1 MKDRRAVAGVA
12 SALLALFAIDAVV
25 FRTSLYPS
33 LVEPQSTTGS
43 VEIMNYVEMNR
54 KPSRPLQALAF
65 GNSRMGFLPRLATEV
80 GAPHGVEF
88 ASVAVP
94 GTSPRCW
101 FYELRDLDPE
111 ARRYTAVV
119 LPVEDYDDED
129 RSEDP
134 DDSIVDL
141 HYAIARLRL
150 ADVLDFAYSFRSWR
164 SRWMDFRGSLLKGAV
179 YKDDLQ
185 AYLLDP
191 DARRRKVRLYRSGY
205 VNWIRGFEGTAAN
218 LDGLRVDWTSG
229 GITYPPGATPKER
242 KTLYDV
248 LLRQPVPQTGRLAQY
263 NREWF
268 GRIIDRYRGTRT
280 RVIFFRLPRGP
291 VVRPTPLV
299 TPLTSSIREFA
310 ARPNVVLLDERAF
323 EAVERT
329 DCFGDPLHMNAKG
342 MSLFSR
348 MLAARVIDSLQ
359 LENAV
364 Q

>member
-1 MKDRRAVAGVA
+1 MRNGRVIAGVA
-12 SALLALFAIDAVV
+12 GAFLALFAIDAAF

-33 LVEPQSTTGS
+33 LVEPESTTGS
-43 VEIMNYVEMNR
+43 VEIMTYVERNR
-54 KPSRPLQALAF
+54 QPSRPLQALVF

-80 GAPHGVEF
+80 GAGHGLEF
-88 ASVAVP
+88 GSLAVP

-101 FYELRDLDPE
+101 FYELRDIDPE
-111 ARRYTAVV
+111 ARRYAAIV

-129 RSEDP
+129 RAENP
-134 DDSIVDL
+134 DDAISDL
-141 HYAIARLRL
+141 HYAIARLRIG
-150 ADVLDFAYSFRSWR
+150 DVLDFARSYHSWR
-164 SRWMDFRGSLLKGAV
+164 FRWVAFRGSLLKGAV

-185 AYLLDP
+185 AFLLDP
-191 DARRRKVRLYRSGY
+191 DARRRKVRLFRSDW
-205 VNWIRGFEGTAAN
+205 VNWFRAFQGTAVN
-218 LDGLRVDWTSG
+218 VDGLEVDWATG
-229 GITYPPGATPKER
+229 GIIYPPGATPKER

-248 LLRQPVPQTGRLAQY
+248 LLRQPAPQTGRLAEYQ
-263 NREWF
+263 RLWL

-280 RVIFFRLPRGP
+280 KVIFFRLPRGP

-299 TPLTSSIREFA
+299 RPRSSSIREFA
-310 ARPNVVLLDERAF
+310 ARPNVMLLDEHAF
-323 EAVERT
+323 EAIERT

-348 MLAARVIDSLQ
+348 MLAARVIESLR